1 MVTLAAPLCA
11 DPRLTS
17 VTFGV
22 SMRVLTARWF
32 DDAHTLSPVRC
43 ASNRPSAPTPQDEY
57 PIAGWGWPY
66 QAVALA

>member
-1 MVTLAAPLCA
+1 MATLAAPLCA

-22 SMRVLTARWF
+22 SMRVLPARWF
-32 DDAHTLSPVRC
+32 DDAQPLWPVRGS
-43 ASNRPSAPTPQDEY
+43 SNRPSAPTSQDEY

-66 QAVALA
+66 PAVALA